1 MVAVTQDQTTGITP
15 LISDVIGARITDLRK
30 RAGMSREDLAT
41 AAAEAGAPAGL
52 TGTVIRFLETGRPGR
67 DGQRTRYFTLDELV
81 ALAAGLEVTPMELL
95 GDQAVLFVGD
105 AATPAACPSCAA
117 GEGEMTRVVRAD
129 VGKLG
134 ELGDLEP
141 TLVAT
146 ALRIA
151 GAIDGAT
158 GEAASRLHLLT
169 KELRATVEQLL
180 AARRTGTDDDDEDD
194 FDDLDEPE

>member
-1 MVAVTQDQTTGITP
+1 MTQDQTTGITP
-15 LISDVIGARITDLRK
+15 LISDVIGARIRDLRE
-30 RAGMSREDLAT
+30 RAGMSREDLAA

-67 DGQRTRYFTLDELV
+67 DGVRTRYFTLDELA

-105 AATPAACPSCAA
+105 AAKPAPCPTCAA

-146 ALRIA
+146 ALRLA

-158 GEAASRLHLLT
+158 GDAAARLHLLT
-169 KELRATVEQLL
+169 RELRATVEQLL
-180 AARRTGTDDDDEDD
+180 AARRSDDPDDEDD
-194 FDDLDEPE
+194 FDDLDAPD